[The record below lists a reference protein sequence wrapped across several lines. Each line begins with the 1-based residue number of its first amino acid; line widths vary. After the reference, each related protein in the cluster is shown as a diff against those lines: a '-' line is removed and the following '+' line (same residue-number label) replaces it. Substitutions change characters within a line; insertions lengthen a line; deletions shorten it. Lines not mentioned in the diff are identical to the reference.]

1 MKQKAH
7 PRYRM
12 LRLMLPLFLF
22 IFGCFTPTPPPPTGP
37 TPDEANVAILGDID
51 HLAPGSQA
59 SFLVQPRAP
68 YSMQRWPDACSC
80 QGGRARTRRGVRV
93 RSMDQKGPQR

>member
-22 IFGCFTPTPPPPTGP
+22 IFGCFTPYAT
-37 TPDEANVAILGDID
+37 AAR
-51 HLAPGSQA
+51 GS
-59 SFLVQPRAP
+59 
-68 YSMQRWPDACSC
+68 Y
-80 QGGRARTRRGVRV
+80 T
-93 RSMDQKGPQR
+93 